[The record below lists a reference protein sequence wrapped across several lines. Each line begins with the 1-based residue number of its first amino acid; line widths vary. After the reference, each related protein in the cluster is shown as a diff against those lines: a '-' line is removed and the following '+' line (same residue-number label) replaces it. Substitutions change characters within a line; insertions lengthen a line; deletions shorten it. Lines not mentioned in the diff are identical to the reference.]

1 LTKWNHSILPIVFS
15 VILLSGISQQS
26 YALTIDN
33 NPPDYAVP
41 SQDCHV
47 GWKMIPSPIA
57 LIRGGD
63 PGPGCTLSQIPPE
76 LECTV
81 VPASSEVGITSFV
94 GAGSCRMGV
103 PNYVDTFDN
112 KLIRVQ
118 AGYIGITPPSIT
130 GLSPLVGNCILGERV
145 DLPGS
150 FFQDIICW
158 PNPEFETI
166 EISFDEGTELFEVIV
181 DSISFDRN
189 AVGGNIIPL
198 DSTMV
203 LAAGAQYTAAWMIPA
218 IVSAIGIAIVIAR
231 KF

>member
-1 LTKWNHSILPIVFS
+1 MTKWNHSILPIVFS

-26 YALTIDN
+26 YALTIDT

-76 LECTV
+76 LECSV
-81 VPASSEVGITSFV
+81 DPASSEVGITSFV

-103 PNYVDTFDN
+103 PNYVDTFDT

-118 AGYIGITPPSIT
+118 AGYIGTTPPSIT

-166 EISFDEGTELFEVIV
+166 EISFGEGTELFEVIV
-181 DSISFDRN
+181 DSISFDEPE
-189 AVGGNIIPL
+189 VGGIFDGVDTTSLI
-198 DSTMV
+198 
-203 LAAGAQYTAAWMIPA
+203 LAGTQMTAAWMIPV
-218 IVSAIGIAIVIAR
+218 IVSAIGIGIVIAR